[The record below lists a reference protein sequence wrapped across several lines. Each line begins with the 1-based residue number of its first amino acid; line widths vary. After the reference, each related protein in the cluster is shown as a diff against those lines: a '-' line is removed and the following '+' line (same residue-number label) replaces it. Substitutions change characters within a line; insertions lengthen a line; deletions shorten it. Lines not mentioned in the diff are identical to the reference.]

1 MATAGSAT
9 STGNRARNTEAS
21 FFTISAVVMA
31 LFIVAGFA
39 VNLAMGRS
47 TFAVPAVFHAHA
59 VIFFGWVALYLAQS
73 FSIARGN
80 IRLHRKLGKLA
91 YAVVPAMLVFG
102 TAMSLTSLRRTGS
115 PFFFDQREFL
125 FGNVMMLWLFGILTI
140 TALRMPR
147 STGWH
152 PRLMLTGMAILVGPG
167 FGRLLPMP
175 YMIPYAFLI
184 SEMLVLLFPIA
195 GMIADK
201 RRTGR
206 VHPAW
211 FWGVGAIILTQILAD
226 TIAFSDL
233 GKAVTQAVIEGTPG
247 GQRPMEAFLPPGF

>member
-1 MATAGSAT
+1 MATANNAT
-9 STGNRARNTEAS
+9 STGNSARSTESS
-21 FFTISAVVMA
+21 FFTICAVIMA
-31 LFIVAGFA
+31 LLIVAGFS

-47 TFAVPAVFHAHA
+47 TFAVPPVFHFHA
-59 VIFFGWVALYLAQS
+59 FVFFGWVALYLAQS

-80 IRLHRKLGKLA
+80 IGLHRKLGKFA
-91 YAVVPAMLVFG
+91 YAFVPVMVVLG
-102 TAMSLTSLRRTGS
+102 TVLSLTSLRRTGS

-125 FGNVMMLWLFGILTI
+125 FANIMMLWLFGILAI

-184 SEMLVLLFPIA
+184 SEMLVLVFPIA
-195 GMIADK
+195 GMIADR

-211 FWGVGAIILTQILAD
+211 AWGIGAILLTQLVAD
-226 TIAFSDL
+226 VLAFSDW
-233 GKAVTQAVIEGTPG
+233 GGAVTQAVVAGTPG
-247 GQRPMEAFLPPGF
+247 AQRPMEPFLPPGF

>member
-1 MATAGSAT
+1 MATASSAA
-9 STGNRARNTEAS
+9 STGSSARPAESS
-21 FFTISAVVMA
+21 FFTICAVVMA
-31 LFIVAGFA
+31 VVIVAGFS
-39 VNLAMGRS
+39 VNLALGRS
-47 TFAVPAVFHAHA
+47 TFAVPPVFHFHA
-59 VIFFGWVALYLAQS
+59 FVFFGWVALYLAQS
-73 FSIARGN
+73 FTIARGN
-80 IRLHRKLGKLA
+80 IRLHRKLGKFA
-91 YAVVPAMLVFG
+91 YAFIPAMLVLG

-125 FGNVMMLWLFGILTI
+125 FANIMMLWLFGILAI

-184 SEMLVLLFPIA
+184 SEMLVLVFPVA

-201 RRTGR
+201 RRSGR

-211 FWGVGAIILTQILAD
+211 AWGIAAILLTQLVAD
-226 TIAFSDL
+226 VLAFSDW
-233 GKAVTQAVIEGTPG
+233 GGAVTKAVLAGTPG
-247 GQRPMEAFLPPGF
+247 AQRPIEPFLPPGF